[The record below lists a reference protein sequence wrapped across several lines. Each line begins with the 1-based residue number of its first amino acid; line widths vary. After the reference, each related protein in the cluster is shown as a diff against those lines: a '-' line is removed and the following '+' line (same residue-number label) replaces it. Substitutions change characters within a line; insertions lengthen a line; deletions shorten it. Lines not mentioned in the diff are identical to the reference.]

1 VLDIDFLKFDEL
13 NIDYLEEE
21 EDQWATLLDIDFL
34 DQDLL
39 PDILAQI
46 NAELKKQMERDALKE
61 EDRTANVKF
70 GKDEETGIAVLK
82 DGQMYV
88 WIREGANS
96 YIELRLDDRFGYNMN
111 VRQGDFEIYDYELG
125 EGDNEIT
132 IQQAD

>member
-1 VLDIDFLKFDEL
+1 VLDIDFLKYDEL
-13 NIDYLEEE
+13 NIDYLEEDK
-21 EDQWATLLDIDFL
+21 DQWATLLDIDFL

-46 NAELKKQMERDALKE
+46 NAELKAQMEKDALK
-61 EDRTANVKF
+61 DDNRDANVRY
-70 GKDEETGIAVLK
+70 GRDPETGIAVLK

-96 YIELRLDDRFGYNMN
+96 RIELRLDDRFGYNMN
-111 VRQGDFEIYDYELG
+111 IRQGDFEIFDYELG